1 MGLARTGDARP
12 AATRGRRRDNYT
24 APHMGEGHGGGPDDF
39 MNCSRHPENSSH
51 GIRCATCLRPFCSIC
66 VTPRDVFFA
75 CRGCLRLSTAATKPR
90 VEARFLDS
98 QGNAAPKA
106 RIADDG
112 VAPQQAT
119 VSDPAPSDTD
129 AQPASNSDRF
139 IAFSVDVVVVVT
151 TTVILSS
158 IFTLVGG
165 SAVIWRLLLVAF
177 IYEALFV
184 QEGGQTFGKG
194 LADIQVVSVGGE
206 PASAVSAWM
215 RALLKTGQFMC
226 CGGLSLGAIPLD
238 RDRRGLHD
246 MIAGTRVVKKLS
258 LVRR

>member
-1 MGLARTGDARP
+1 
-12 AATRGRRRDNYT
+12 
-24 APHMGEGHGGGPDDF
+24 MGEGHGGGPDDF
-39 MNCSRHPENSSH
+39 PKCVRHPENSSD
-51 GIRCATCLRPFCSIC
+51 GIRCASCLRPFCSLC

-75 CRGCLRLSTAATKPR
+75 CRGCLRLSTAATKSQ
-90 VEARFLDS
+90 VEAS
-98 QGNAAPKA
+98 SPEGEESEASKA
-106 RIADDG
+106 GIADDLAEPKR
-112 VAPQQAT
+112 VT
-119 VSDPAPSDTD
+119 VPDLPPSD
-129 AQPASNSDRF
+129 AGPRPAAGRDRF

-151 TTVILSS
+151 ATVILSS
-158 IFTLVGG
+158 IFNWVGG
-165 SAVIWRLLLVAF
+165 SAVIWRLLLVALV
-177 IYEALFV
+177 YEALFV
-184 QEGGQTFGKG
+184 QEGGQTFGKA

-226 CGGLSLGAIPLD
+226 CGLTLGVIPLT